1 MNSKNRAPAW
11 LATLTATA
19 VAGLLIVGGC
29 ALDKNGSGPEKVITR
44 IGGHSGQLIE
54 PKRCLLKVAIV
65 SRPFGDPTI
74 NDVVWR
80 VADEQVIPPAERRAW
95 EVNGLR
101 VGRIVGELPLELEAI
116 LKETAP
122 QKRVNP
128 TDFFVDNG
136 EPTMVIVSS
145 TVDQASLLLN
155 QENRIF
161 GKDFR
166 DASGLFRVTPQQEG
180 ANDVSLRLVPE
191 IHHGPTQRNFQ
202 ALPTA
207 SPVGPQEFMIK
218 SGQQEETI
226 RDLATTLVLAPGQ
239 IAVIGYRPEY
249 KRSLG
254 SFMLTQSVAHS
265 DQQLEKLVMIWA
277 TRNLQGQGDNDG
289 TSNTSDRPK
298 LFKRL
303 MGPMPS
309 PASAKPGPPLPEI
322 PPLDTSVPP
331 TTSTTDAPAAGA
343 GTSGAPSQAKTKSTA
358 PPTDTSTTGQSAQ
371 TP

>member
-1 MNSKNRAPAW
+1 MNSKNRAPLW
-11 LATLTATA
+11 VATLTATA

-29 ALDKNGSGPEKVITR
+29 ALDKNGSSPGNVITR

-65 SRPFGDPTI
+65 SRPFGDPAI
-74 NDVVWR
+74 NEVVWR

-101 VGRIVGELPLELEAI
+101 VGRIIGDLPLELEAI

-128 TDFFVDNG
+128 TNFFVDNG

-145 TVDQASLLLN
+145 TVDEASLLLN
-155 QENRIF
+155 RENRIF

-180 ANDVSLRLVPE
+180 TNDVSLRLVPE

-226 RDLATTLVLAPGQ
+226 RDLATTIVLAPGQ
-239 IAVIGYRPEY
+239 IAVIGYRPEF

-254 SFMLTQSVAHS
+254 SFMLTESVAHS
-265 DQQLEKLVMIWA
+265 DQQVEKLVMIWA
-277 TRNLQGQGDNDG
+277 SRNLQGDGDNDG
-289 TSNTSDRPK
+289 TTNTTDRPK

-309 PASAKPGPPLPEI
+309 PTIAKPGPPPPEI
-322 PPLDTSVPP
+322 PMLDTPVP
-331 TTSTTDAPAAGA
+331 TAASSAAAAAAGA
-343 GTSGAPSQAKTKSTA
+343 STSNSPSQAKAKSTTA
-358 PPTDTSTTGQSAQ
+358 PTDTPTTSKSSQ

>member
-1 MNSKNRAPAW
+1 MNSKIWAPVW

-29 ALDKNGSGPEKVITR
+29 ALDKNGSGPGNIITR

-65 SRPFGDPTI
+65 SRPFGDPAI

-101 VGRIVGELPLELEAI
+101 VGRIIGELPLELEAI

-128 TDFFVDNG
+128 TNFFVDNG

-155 QENRIF
+155 RENRIF

-166 DASGLFRVTPQQEG
+166 DASGLFRVIPQQEG
-180 ANDVSLRLVPE
+180 ANDVSLRLIPE

-226 RDLATTLVLAPGQ
+226 RDLATTLVLSPGQ
-239 IAVIGYRPEY
+239 IAVIGYRPEF

-277 TRNLQGQGDNDG
+277 SRNLQGEGDNDR
-289 TSNTSDRPK
+289 TSNTTDRPK

-303 MGPMPS
+303 MGPTPG
-309 PASAKPGPPLPEI
+309 PIIAKPGPPPPEI
-322 PPLDTSVPP
+322 PPLDTSVPI
-331 TTSTTDAPAAGA
+331 AAAAGA
-343 GTSGAPSQAKTKSTA
+343 STSGSPSQDKTKSTGV
-358 PPTDTSTTGQSAQ
+358 PTDTPTPRKSDQ

>member
-1 MNSKNRAPAW
+1 MNSKNRAPVW
-11 LATLTATA
+11 LAALTATA

-29 ALDKNGSGPEKVITR
+29 ALDKNGSGPGNVITR
-44 IGGHSGQLIE
+44 IGGHSGQVIE

-101 VGRIVGELPLELEAI
+101 VGRIIGELPLELEAI

-128 TDFFVDNG
+128 TNFFVDSG
-136 EPTMVIVSS
+136 EPTMVIVSPA
-145 TVDQASLLLN
+145 VDQASLLLN
-155 QENRIF
+155 RENRIF

-202 ALPTA
+202 AMPTA

-265 DQQLEKLVMIWA
+265 DQQLEKMVMIWA
-277 TRNLQGQGDNDG
+277 SRNLQGDGDNDG
-289 TSNTSDRPK
+289 TSNTTDRPK

-303 MGPMPS
+303 MGPTPS
-309 PASAKPGPPLPEI
+309 PTIAKPGPPLPEI
-322 PPLDTSVPP
+322 PPLDTSVP
-331 TTSTTDAPAAGA
+331 TAASSTSAAAAAVSA
-343 GTSGAPSQAKTKSTA
+343 GGSPSQAKTSSTA
-358 PPTDTSTTGQSAQ
+358 PPTDPPTTGKSGP